1 MTNQQKTNIDI
12 IANDLSYIRRD
23 VTDIKLKLDHEYV
36 TRESFEPIKRVVYG
50 LVSLIL
56 TGVGLAI
63 VALVINKQP

>member
-1 MTNQQKTNIDI
+1 MTNQPKTNIDI

-23 VTDIKLKLDHEYV
+23 LNEIKHKLENEYV
-36 TRESFEPIKRVVYG
+36 TRDSFEPIKRVVYG

-63 VALVINKQP
+63 VALVINKQL

>member
-1 MTNQQKTNIDI
+1 MTNQPKTNIDI

-23 VTDIKLKLDHEYV
+23 LNEIKHKLENEYV

-63 VALVINKQP
+63 VALVINKQL